1 MNHKPDLPE
10 KLGRSL
16 NELDIDF
23 SSFTLVG
30 WLLSLIALLV
40 GGAVAGFAGWL
51 LSRRNGINAAA
62 GLTFCFTL
70 LIVTTIIF
78 LGLRQVATNCGL
90 SITRPKK

>member
-23 SSFTLVG
+23 SSFTPVG
-30 WLLSLIALLV
+30 WAISLIALMM

-62 GLTFCFTL
+62 GMTFCFTL
-70 LIVTTIIF
+70 LIVTTITF
-78 LGLRQVATNCGL
+78 LGLRRMVTSCGL